1 MSERYDDVRRQLV
14 RRGYLQGP
22 IERFVLRDLVAAK
35 GPRALARSRTAVEE
49 ALAQAV
55 PPLGSSPSS
64 LHEAMRYT
72 LLLPGKRL
80 RGILVLACCDLLKG
94 RSEDALPLASAIELT
109 HASSL
114 ILDDLPSMDNAA
126 LRRGKPTLHKV
137 VGEAQAILAAVGLL
151 NAAFALIQ
159 EAPALNDRAKVR
171 ATTRLAEAIGGGG
184 LIGGQVADLEA
195 TGKKIDLDALEY
207 IHSHK
212 TGALFIAAAELGAI
226 AASARPREVEA
237 LRGYAKNLGLA
248 FQITD
253 DLLDYS
259 GTPGTTGK
267 DAGLD
272 RDRTTF
278 VNLCGIDG
286 ARRLTDELI
295 VASVAALAPFG
306 RRAELLTGLAD
317 MVRERDR

>member
-1 MSERYDDVRRQLV
+1 MT
-14 RRGYLQGP
+14 P
-22 IERFVLRDLVAAK
+22 IAFAELEAY
-35 GPRALARSRTAVEE
+35 LARSRAAIED

-55 PPLGSSPSS
+55 PPLGSPPAA

-80 RGILVLACCDLLKG
+80 RGILVLASCELLKG
-94 RSEDALPLASAIELT
+94 RADDALPLACAVELV

-114 ILDDLPSMDNAA
+114 ILDDLPSMDDAT
-126 LRRGKPTLHKV
+126 LRRGKPTLHKIA
-137 VGEAQAILAAVGLL
+137 GEANAILAAVSLL
-151 NAAFALIQ
+151 NAAFARIQ
-159 EAPALNDRAKVR
+159 DAPALKDRARVR
-171 ATTRLAEAIGGGG
+171 ASALLSESIGALG

-195 TGKKIDLDALEY
+195 TGKKLDLDALEY

-212 TGALFIAAAELGAI
+212 TGALFIAAAELGAL
-226 AASARPREVEA
+226 AASGRLRDIEA
-237 LRGYAKNLGLA
+237 LRTYAKNLGLA

-259 GTPGTTGK
+259 GSPGTTGK

-272 RDRTTF
+272 RNRTTF

-286 ARRLTDELI
+286 ARRIADELLA
-295 VASVAALAPFG
+295 ASLATLAPFG
-306 RRAELLTGLAD
+306 RRAEVLAGLAD
-317 MVRERDR
+317 MVRDRDR

>member
-1 MSERYDDVRRQLV
+1 MKPIAAVELDA
-14 RRGYLQGP
+14 YLADGSRT
-22 IERFVLRDLVAAK
+22 IGD
-35 GPRALARSRTAVEE
+35 ALAA
-49 ALAQAV
+49 AV
-55 PPLGSSPSS
+55 PPLGSPPPS
-64 LHEAMRYT
+64 LHEGMRYT

-80 RGILVLACCDLLKG
+80 RGILVLASCELLKG
-94 RSEDALPLASAIELT
+94 RADDALPLACAVEMV

-114 ILDDLPSMDNAA
+114 ILDDLPSMDDAT
-126 LRRGKPTLHKV
+126 LRRGKPTLHAV
-137 VGEAQAILAAVGLL
+137 VGEANAILAAVSLL
-151 NAAFALIQ
+151 NTAFASVQ
-159 EAPALNDRAKVR
+159 EASALKDRARVR
-171 ATTRLAEAIGGGG
+171 ATARLAEAIGAAG

-195 TGKKIDLDALEY
+195 TGQKLDLDALEY

-226 AASARPREVEA
+226 AAGGRARDVEA
-237 LRGYAKNLGLA
+237 LRRYAKNLGLA

-259 GTPGTTGK
+259 GNPGTTGK

-286 ARRLTDELI
+286 ARRLADELI
-295 VASVAALAPFG
+295 GASLAALAPFG
-306 RRAELLTGLAD
+306 RRAEILAGVAD
-317 MVRERDR
+317 RVRDRDR

>member
-1 MSERYDDVRRQLV
+1 MTPIAASELDSY
-14 RRGYLQGP
+14 
-22 IERFVLRDLVAAK
+22 
-35 GPRALARSRTAVEE
+35 LARSREAIDG
-49 ALAQAV
+49 ALADAV
-55 PPLGSSPSS
+55 PSPGSPPAA

-80 RGILVLACCDLLKG
+80 RGILVLASCELLKG
-94 RSEDALPLASAIELT
+94 DAADALPLACAVEFV

-114 ILDDLPSMDNAA
+114 ILDDLPSMDDAT
-126 LRRGKPTLHKV
+126 LRRGKPTLHKA
-137 VGEAQAILAAVGLL
+137 VGEANAILASVALL
-151 NAAFALIQ
+151 NGAFALIQ
-159 EAPALNDRAKVR
+159 EAPALKDRARVR
-171 ATTRLAEAIGGGG
+171 ASARLAESIGALG

-195 TGKKIDLDALEY
+195 TGKKVDLDALEY
-207 IHSHK
+207 IHAHK

-226 AASARPREVEA
+226 AASGRERDFEA
-237 LRGYAKNLGLA
+237 LQRYAKNLGLA

-295 VASVAALAPFG
+295 AASLAALGPFG
-306 RRAELLTGLAD
+306 RRAEILAGLAD
-317 MVRERDR
+317 RVRDRDR

>member
-1 MSERYDDVRRQLV
+1 MKPVPGSALDNY
-14 RRGYLQGP
+14 
-22 IERFVLRDLVAAK
+22 
-35 GPRALARSRTAVEE
+35 LARGKAAVDE

-55 PPLGSSPSS
+55 APLGSPPPA

-80 RGILVLACCDLLKG
+80 RGVLVLASCEASKG
-94 RSEDALPLASAIELT
+94 RAEDALPLACAVEMV

-114 ILDDLPSMDNAA
+114 ILDDLPSMDGAT
-126 LRRGKPTLHKV
+126 LRRGQPTLHRV
-137 VGEAQAILAAVGLL
+137 VGESNAILAAVALL
-151 NAAFALIQ
+151 NAAFASIQ
-159 EAPALNDRAKVR
+159 LAPALKDRGRVA
-171 ATTRLAEAIGGGG
+171 ATKCLAGAIGAEG
-184 LIGGQVADLEA
+184 LIGGQVVDLQSTGEKLDLE
-195 TGKKIDLDALEY
+195 ALEY

-212 TGALFIAAAELGAI
+212 TGALFIAAAELGAV
-226 AASARPREVEA
+226 AASASARDLDA
-237 LRGYAKNLGLA
+237 LRRYAKNLGLA

-259 GTPGTTGK
+259 GNPETTGK

-272 RDRTTF
+272 RNRTTF

-286 ARRLTDELI
+286 ARRLADELI
-295 VASVAALAPFG
+295 SASVAALAPFG
-306 RRAELLTGLAD
+306 RRADILAGLAE